1 MEFWQ
6 LLVGTI
12 SGFIIAF
19 LAEPVKTFFE
29 NRNKKN
35 RLRKSLY
42 REICYLYEALY
53 ALIEEVKEQRAISL
67 GMGADLE
74 PVSIDCYKPTIRV
87 FSRQR
92 SYAVHQGS
100 VRSQV
105 S

>member
-42 REICYLYEALY
+42 REICYLYEALFAY
-53 ALIEEVKEQRAISL
+53 FLVKGRMRFTKA
-67 GMGADLE
+67 
-74 PVSIDCYKPTIRV
+74 R
-87 FSRQR
+87 
-92 SYAVHQGS
+92 
-100 VRSQV
+100 
-105 S
+105 